1 MKIILIGLNHRT
13 APVELREK
21 LALDNHGPAELYDA
35 LKKVDPVDEGV
46 IISTCNRVE
55 VLLTTPSI
63 SGQAIEGVKSFLSE
77 KANVAVNEFDEH
89 LYIHQAQDA
98 VNHVYRVVSSLDS
111 MVVGEPQILG
121 QIKDAY
127 REAMDSR
134 ASGTVL
140 NHLLQKAFSTAK
152 RVRTETGIATHAVSV
167 SYAAVEL
174 ARKIFGELAGMKILL
189 IGAGEMAE
197 LAIEHLRAQ
206 HVSQITIANRTLE
219 RALALARRFDG
230 QAISLDEIPAQL
242 VNVDIVVT
250 STSSPEPVISA
261 NMVRSVLRARKHK
274 PLFFIDIA
282 VPRDIEPE
290 VNSLSNVYLY
300 DIDDLEGLVRENR
313 AIRSNETAQAERIVE
328 EETIKFMKWL
338 SSMDASPTIIALREK
353 TEEIRRAEL
362 KRTLSKQNSF
372 SEDQIEALETMTKA
386 LVHKVIHD
394 PIMFIKNPDPS
405 ERKKGSTKLVRSLFN
420 LDEEFE
426 KD

>member
-21 LALDNHGPAELYDA
+21 LALDNHGPAELYHD
-35 LKKVDPVDEGV
+35 LKKVDPVDEGI

-121 QIKDAY
+121 QVKDAY
-127 REAMDSR
+127 REALYSR
-134 ASGTVL
+134 ASGMVL

-152 RVRTETGIATHAVSV
+152 RVRTETGLATHAVSI

-206 HVSQITIANRTLE
+206 HVSQITVANRTLE
-219 RALALARRFDG
+219 
-230 QAISLDEIPAQL
+230 
-242 VNVDIVVT
+242 
-250 STSSPEPVISA
+250 
-261 NMVRSVLRARKHK
+261 
-274 PLFFIDIA
+274 
-282 VPRDIEPE
+282 
-290 VNSLSNVYLY
+290 
-300 DIDDLEGLVRENR
+300 
-313 AIRSNETAQAERIVE
+313 
-328 EETIKFMKWL
+328 
-338 SSMDASPTIIALREK
+338 
-353 TEEIRRAEL
+353 
-362 KRTLSKQNSF
+362 
-372 SEDQIEALETMTKA
+372 
-386 LVHKVIHD
+386 
-394 PIMFIKNPDPS
+394 
-405 ERKKGSTKLVRSLFN
+405 
-420 LDEEFE
+420 
-426 KD
+426 